1 MRSELDRRHK
11 ELMEKAEKA
20 NSLSDDEEDTSD
32 DDDEEE
38 KDKFDLGESI
48 LYLKSKLNL
57 L

>member
-20 NSLSDDEEDTSD
+20 TSLSDNEEDTSD

-38 KDKFDLGESI
+38 KDKFDLGKSI
-48 LYLKSKLNL
+48 LY
-57 L
+57 

>member
-11 ELMEKAEKA
+11 ELIEKAEKA

-48 LYLKSKLNL
+48 LY
-57 L
+57 

>member
-1 MRSELDRRHK
+1 
-11 ELMEKAEKA
+11 MEKAEKA